1 MNEHHPYDQLLRDKL
16 NRLPVPDVQ
25 KTWPEMRMLL
35 DKEMPEGGRSRR
47 RGGWWFFSAILIFI
61 IAGSWTLLTLN
72 FSKQNVDPPLS
83 ATKSKLSPPG
93 TGPGTDKAKAGT
105 LKDSEKPRV
114 EDDKI
119 LLSKEEGP
127 DNNENSN
134 QPLAVRTV
142 KEGEQTKSI
151 PDGTG
156 PAVINPGIGD
166 KSIGDKSIGDMSAG
180 EKATGSKATE
190 EKATGSKAIG
200 ERAIGDRTTG
210 DKSTEVKAPGD
221 RSRGA
226 KSTGA
231 KSMGEKSTGE
241 KAIIETATGNN
252 RSTTRE
258 KGNSKNSP
266 DPGSSDKSPGAIVG
280 LTTDPSA
287 SIKSPSVSTTA
298 VDGFDEKQKGLTAA
312 AISEIE
318 SLHSAS
324 FAETIDS
331 INKDYGSYITYAP
344 VSRKYYRQNKKYGRP
359 ANVRA
364 PYTTVGRNFAIGLS
378 LPLVFPLGDQQAL
391 SYNVNAGPN
400 TATDYIPAPHAQY
413 HFNGKVYLQSEL
425 QVLSP
430 QYIKP
435 ALLYQSKTSNNFY
448 QTTSSVSAQKLY
460 YFNVPVSLHYS
471 PFKHFYMG
479 TGLQF
484 SSLLSGVAMHEQQR
498 TGMVSSDSIYT
509 VSYSKFSND
518 SISNKLS
525 GSEMRL
531 MLDANYYWNKFT
543 VGLRYNQA
551 LSNYVSTRA
560 APSVPLTVDKNKSL
574 QFYLRYNLW
583 EDKKRKNV
591 GSQTLAA
598 K

>member
-1 MNEHHPYDQLLRDKL
+1 MNDHYPYDQSLRDKL
-16 NRLPVPDVQ
+16 NRLPVPDVHKSWQ
-25 KTWPEMRMLL
+25 EMRMIL
-35 DKEMPEGGRSRR
+35 DEEMPEGSRSRR

-61 IAGSWTLLTLN
+61 IAGSWVLLTLN
-72 FSKQNVDPPLS
+72 FSKQNGDPPLS
-83 ATKSKLSPPG
+83 ATHGTSPPAQAPVTGGQQVAQGADLNKG
-93 TGPGTDKAKAGT
+93 TEVFEAGT
-105 LKDSEKPRV
+105 QTESEKQGA

-119 LLSKEEGP
+119 LLRKEEGI
-127 DNNENSN
+127 NNKENNSRPVAIN
-134 QPLAVRTV
+134 PASSTQGDKLTRKTPTGSVAGDQNKPVENRPAALVNAEQNKLV
-142 KEGEQTKSI
+142 KEKLSASVKVDGNKSDSE
-151 PDGTG
+151 PQNDLGAG
-156 PAVINPGIGD
+156 RQD
-166 KSIGDKSIGDMSAG
+166 LSISGKQAGLRSAG
-180 EKATGSKATE
+180 PVS
-190 EKATGSKAIG
+190 
-200 ERAIGDRTTG
+200 TTG
-210 DKSTEVKAPGD
+210 NPVPNTGGASAGINNTSD
-221 RSRGA
+221 RNVNAS
-226 KSTGA
+226 
-231 KSMGEKSTGE
+231 
-241 KAIIETATGNN
+241 AIKGI
-252 RSTTRE
+252 TR
-258 KGNSKNSP
+258 
-266 DPGSSDKSPGAIVG
+266 
-280 LTTDPSA
+280 LPSA
-287 SIKSPSVSTTA
+287 SI
-298 VDGFDEKQKGLTAA
+298 
-312 AISEIE
+312 
-318 SLHSAS
+318 
-324 FAETIDS
+324 AETIDS
-331 INKDYGSYITYAP
+331 INNNYASYVSYAP
-344 VSRKYYRQNKKYGRP
+344 VSRKYYRQHKKYGRP

-400 TATDYIPAPHAQY
+400 TSLDYLPAPHAQY
-413 HFNGKVYLQSEL
+413 HFSGKVYVQSEL

-498 TGMVSSDSIYT
+498 TGMISSDSIYT

-525 GSEMRL
+525 GNEMRL

-560 APSVPLTVDKNKSL
+560 AASVPLTVDKNKSL

-583 EDKKRKNV
+583 EDKKRKTPRV
-591 GSQTLAA
+591 QQLAA